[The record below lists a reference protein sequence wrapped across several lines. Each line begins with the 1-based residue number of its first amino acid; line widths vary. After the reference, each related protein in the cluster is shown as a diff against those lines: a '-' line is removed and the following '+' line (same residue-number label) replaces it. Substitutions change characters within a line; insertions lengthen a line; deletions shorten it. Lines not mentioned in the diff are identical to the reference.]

1 MKKFIVAIAAFMVA
15 FSAQAQ
21 DQKNYT
27 GSSRFWDNWS
37 VSVQAGTTEYLMD
50 MGHFTPTI
58 VVGADKYLNPWFG
71 LGADFRTQI
80 GVGRADGVY
89 NPYTVFDAVA
99 LNAYAKFNLT
109 NLFLGYKGQRR
120 MFEPV
125 VYTGLGWA
133 RNTSCQM
140 NPFIDE
146 LRDGHGDQLTYTAG
160 VEFNFNLGKKRAW
173 AIVVNPA
180 VVWGGIQ
187 NGKLDKRNGVFEM
200 TAGFV
205 YHFKTSNGTHDFV
218 KPTLRNQAEIDALNA
233 KINEARAALD
243 ASNSKIASLN
253 KEIADLKNRAPQVVT
268 NTVTNTRDNMECYVY
283 FSQGRSEVT
292 ASQMPNVERIATFL
306 KNHAD
311 ASVVIYGYASPEGSA
326 EINQRLANSRAE
338 NVKKALIKKYGIK
351 ESRIKAEGKGVGDSF
366 SEPDW
371 NRVSICTI
379 KQ

>member
-37 VSVQAGTTEYLMD
+37 VSVQAGTTEWMMD
-50 MGHFTPTI
+50 MGHFSPTI

-80 GVGRADGVY
+80 GAGTFY
-89 NPYTVFDAVA
+89 NSYTVFDAVA
-99 LNAYAKFNLT
+99 LNGYAKFNMT
-109 NLFLGYKGQRR
+109 NMLLGYKGHRR

-125 VYTGLGWA
+125 IYTGLGWTRWTA
-133 RNTSCQM
+133 SNDYFGNNDQM
-140 NPFIDE
+140 
-146 LRDGHGDQLTYTAG
+146 TYTAG

-173 AIVVNPA
+173 AVVVNPA

-187 NGKLDKRNGVFEM
+187 NGKLNKLRGAFEM

>member
-1 MKKFIVAIAAFMVA
+1 MKKLIVAIAAVMVA

-37 VSVQAGTTEYLMD
+37 VSLQAGITEAFVD
-50 MGHFTPTI
+50 MKDVTPTI

-80 GVGRADGVY
+80 GTGAWH
-89 NPYTVFDAVA
+89 NSYTAFDAVA
-99 LNAYAKFNLT
+99 LNAYAKFNMT
-109 NLFLGYKGQRR
+109 NMILGYKGQRR

-133 RNTSCQM
+133 RWTANDARYYGK
-140 NPFIDE
+140 N
-146 LRDGHGDQLTYTAG
+146 DQLTYTAG
-160 VEFNFNLGKKRAW
+160 VEFNFNLGQKRAW

-187 NGKLDKRNGVFEM
+187 NGKLNKNNGVFEL
-200 TAGFV
+200 TAGVV

-218 KPTLRNQAEIDALNA
+218 KPALRNQAEIDALNA

-243 ASNSKIASLN
+243 ASNSKIESLN
-253 KEIADLKNRAPQVVT
+253 KQVTALKSQAPKVVT
-268 NTVTNTRDNMECYVY
+268 NTVTQTSTRDNMECYVY
-283 FSQGRSEVT
+283 FNQGKSDVS

-311 ASVVIYGYASPEGSA
+311 ATVTIKGYASPEGSA
-326 EINQRLANSRAE
+326 EINQRLAQKRAE
-338 NVKKALIKKYGIK
+338 NVKKALMTKYGIK

>member
-1 MKKFIVAIAAFMVA
+1 MKKFIVAVAAVMAV
-15 FSAQAQ
+15 FSVQAQ
-21 DQKNYT
+21 EQKNYT

-37 VSVQAGTTEYLMD
+37 ISLQAGTTEYMNN
-50 MGHFTPTI
+50 MSVFTPTI
-58 VVGADKYLNPWFG
+58 LVGADKYLNPWFG
-71 LGADFRTQI
+71 LGADFRTQVCT
-80 GVGRADGVY
+80 GDRY
-89 NPYTVFDAVA
+89 NSYTAFDAVA
-99 LNAYAKFNLT
+99 LNAYAKFNMT
-109 NLFLGYKGQRR
+109 NMILGYKGQRR

-125 VYTGLGWA
+125 IYTGLGWA
-133 RNTSCQM
+133 RSTASEFGRGNDDQM
-140 NPFIDE
+140 
-146 LRDGHGDQLTYTAG
+146 TYTAG

-173 AIVVNPA
+173 GIVVNPA

-187 NGKLDKRNGVFEM
+187 NGKLNKANGAFEM
-200 TAGFV
+200 TAGVV

-218 KPTLRNQAEIDALNA
+218 KPTLRSQAEIDELNA

-243 ASNSKIASLN
+243 ASNRKISSLN
-253 KEIADLKNRAPQVVT
+253 KEIADLKNRAPKVVT

-283 FSQGRSEVT
+283 FNQGRSEVS

-311 ASVVIYGYASPEGSA
+311 ATVVIKGYASPEGSA
-326 EINQRLANSRAE
+326 EINQRLANNRAE

-379 KQ
+379 MQ

>member
-1 MKKFIVAIAAFMVA
+1 MKKFIVAIAAVMVA

-37 VSVQAGTTEYLMD
+37 VSLQAGTTEYMNN
-50 MGHFTPTI
+50 MSVFTPTI

-71 LGADFRTQI
+71 LGGDFRTQI
-80 GVGRADGVY
+80 ATGDRY
-89 NPYTVFDAVA
+89 NTYTAFDAVA

-125 VYTGLGWA
+125 VYTGLGWT
-133 RNTSCQM
+133 RNTANVPADGRYIRTGHNDQM
-140 NPFIDE
+140 
-146 LRDGHGDQLTYTAG
+146 TYTAG

-180 VVWGGIQ
+180 VVWDGITDF
-187 NGKLDKRNGVFEM
+187 KLSKNNAAFEI
-200 TAGFV
+200 TAGVV

-243 ASNSKIASLN
+243 ASNSQIASLN
-253 KEIADLKNRAPQVVT
+253 KQVTALKNQAPKVVT
-268 NTVTNTRDNMECYVY
+268 NTVTQTNTRDNMECYVY

-311 ASVVIYGYASPEGSA
+311 ATVVIKGYASPEGSA
-326 EINQRLANSRAE
+326 EINQRLATKRAE
-338 NVKKALIKKYGIK
+338 NVKKALMTKYGIK
-351 ESRIKAEGKGVGDSF
+351 EDRIQAEGKGVGDSF

>member
-1 MKKFIVAIAAFMVA
+1 MKKFIVAIAAVMVA

-37 VSVQAGTTEYLMD
+37 VSLQAGTTEYMNN
-50 MGHFTPTI
+50 MSVFTPTI

-80 GVGRADGVY
+80 CTGNRY
-89 NPYTVFDAVA
+89 NSYTAFDAVA
-99 LNAYAKFNLT
+99 LNAYAKFNMT
-109 NLFLGYKGQRR
+109 NMILGYKGQRR

-125 VYTGLGWA
+125 IYTGLGWA
-133 RNTSCQM
+133 RNTASKTWLGNDDQM
-140 NPFIDE
+140 
-146 LRDGHGDQLTYTAG
+146 TYTAG

-180 VVWGGIQ
+180 VVWGGIT
-187 NGKLDKRNGVFEM
+187 NGKLDKRSGVFEM
-200 TAGFV
+200 TAGMV

-233 KINEARAALD
+233 KINEARAAQE
-243 ASNSKIASLN
+243 ASLKQIESLN
-253 KEIADLKNRAPQVVT
+253 KQITALKNQAPKVVT
-268 NTVTNTRDNMECYVY
+268 NTVTQTNTRDNMECYVY
-283 FSQGRSEVT
+283 FNQGKSEVT

-311 ASVVIYGYASPEGSA
+311 ATVVIKGYASPEGSA
-326 EINQRLANSRAE
+326 EINQRLATKRAE
-338 NVKKALIKKYGIK
+338 NVKKALMTKYGIK
-351 ESRIKAEGKGVGDSF
+351 EDRIQAEGKGVGDSF

>member
-1 MKKFIVAIAAFMVA
+1 MKKFIVAIAAVMVA

-37 VSVQAGTTEYLMD
+37 VSLQAGTTEYMNN
-50 MGHFTPTI
+50 MSVFTPTI

-80 GVGRADGVY
+80 CTGDRY
-89 NPYTVFDAVA
+89 NSYTVFDAVA
-99 LNAYAKFNLT
+99 LNAYAKFNMT
-109 NLFLGYKGQRR
+109 NMILGYKGQRR

-125 VYTGLGWA
+125 IYTGLGWA
-133 RNTSCQM
+133 RNTA
-140 NPFIDE
+140 NVAGLGND
-146 LRDGHGDQLTYTAG
+146 DQLTYTAG
-160 VEFNFNLGKKRAW
+160 AEFNFNLGKKRAW

-187 NGKLDKRNGVFEM
+187 NGKLDKRNAAFEM
-200 TAGFV
+200 TAGVV

-218 KPTLRNQAEIDALNA
+218 KSTLRNQAEIDALNA
-233 KINEARAALD
+233 KINEARAEQE
-243 ASNSKIASLN
+243 ASLKQIDGLN
-253 KEIADLKNRAPQVVT
+253 KQITALKNQAPKVVT

-283 FSQGRSEVT
+283 FNQGKSEVT

-311 ASVVIYGYASPEGSA
+311 ATVVIKGYASPEGSV
-326 EINQRLANSRAE
+326 EVNQRLANSRAE
-338 NVKKALIKKYGIK
+338 NVKKALIKKYGIS
-351 ESRIKAEGKGVGDSF
+351 ESRIQAEGKGVGDSF

>member
-1 MKKFIVAIAAFMVA
+1 MKKFIVAIAAVMVA

-27 GSSRFWDNWS
+27 GSSSFWDNWS
-37 VSVQAGTTEYLMD
+37 VSLQAGTTEYLTNMSV
-50 MGHFTPTI
+50 FTPTI

-80 GVGRADGVY
+80 ATGSVDAPLPRY
-89 NPYTVFDAVA
+89 NTYTVFDAVA
-99 LNAYAKFNLT
+99 LNGYAKFNMA
-109 NLFLGYKGQRR
+109 NLILGYKGQRR

-125 VYTGLGWA
+125 IYTGLGWA
-133 RNTSCQM
+133 RNTASGTAQ
-140 NPFIDE
+140 
-146 LRDGHGDQLTYTAG
+146 GHNDNMTFTAG
-160 VEFNFNLGKKRAW
+160 AEFNFNLGKKRAW
-173 AIVVNPA
+173 GIVVNPA
-180 VVWGGIQ
+180 VVWDGMSDF
-187 NGKLDKRNGVFEM
+187 KLNKNNAAFEI
-200 TAGFV
+200 TAGVV

-233 KINEARAALD
+233 KLSEARAEQE
-243 ASNSKIASLN
+243 ASLSKIDALN
-253 KEIADLKNRAPQVVT
+253 KQVTALKNQAPKVVT

-283 FSQGRSEVT
+283 FNQGKSEVS

-311 ASVVIYGYASPEGSA
+311 ATVSIKGYASPEGSL
-326 EINQRLANSRAE
+326 EVNQRLANKRAE
-338 NVKKALIKKYGIK
+338 SVKKALISKYGIK
-351 ESRIKAEGKGVGDSF
+351 ESRIKAEGQGVGDSF

-379 KQ
+379 MQ